1 MLTLN
6 GIKRMVADL
15 VKACAARNLVPA
27 TTTAHRLRHTFA
39 THHLATHPHDYV
51 GLARLLGHSSLEAT
65 KLSIQPTKDEL
76 VERVERPALRARTDR
91 MSPPAVGG
99 CHATSRKATVR
110 L

>member
-39 THHLATHPHDYV
+39 THYLATHPHDYV

-65 KLSIQPTKDEL
+65 KLSIQPTEDEL
-76 VERVERPALRARTDR
+76 VERVERLDLNAYA
-91 MSPPAVGG
+91 A
-99 CHATSRKATVR
+99 
-110 L
+110 